1 MKRYEIAYHDDVYT
15 EALCADGDWCKWEDV
30 EPLLARAQELGGKI
44 ETIRIAM
51 GMAKAWEN
59 AGRDY
64 DVVDTVLRIMEED

>member
-1 MKRYEIAYHDDVYT
+1 MT
-15 EALCADGDWCKWEDV
+15 DWDDV
-30 EPLLARAQELGGKI
+30 EPLLSHIQKLEQRVQELEAKLKKV
-44 ETIRIAM
+44 RIAM